1 MDATDSCRAA
11 TKKNLPMQLCKPYCQ
26 LHHGHQIKYENSAQF
41 SEIACLGLVR
51 GLFKNQPPQ
60 ALRELFVTTRL
71 LQLSGSCHLNTS
83 QYYIL
88 PAIQGTDGDII
99 RGRRSKLRLHGGSCS
114 QAAVER
120 CVEFYPLLN
129 IEVNSETKPEE
140 NGKRRKRKEELDKKC
155 KEVGNGGR
163 GEAQKEG

>member
-1 MDATDSCRAA
+1 MPQIRAEPLQ
-11 TKKNLPMQLCKPYCQ
+11 KNLPMQLCKPYCQ
-26 LHHGHQIKYENSAQF
+26 LHHGHQINYENSAQF
-41 SEIACLGLVR
+41 SEIACLELVR

-114 QAAVER
+114 QAAVEC

-129 IEVNSETKPEE
+129 IEVNSETRPEE
-140 NGKRRKRKEELDKKC
+140 NGNSEEEEEEERRIGQEMQ
-155 KEVGNGGR
+155 GGR
-163 GEAQKEG
+163 